1 MKQIE
6 SFGNMLFKCTGV
18 RHYWIVNNSLP
29 IVDYINSVNQR
40 KAGRNIVTY
49 DFTTL
54 YTMLEHSDILDCMN
68 FVIDLAF
75 KKSKFDYIAVYNK
88 SASWSSNPRST
99 TFRYDSG
106 TLKSSIK
113 FILENSYFS
122 IGNINF
128 RQTIGIP
135 IGVDC
140 APALANGS
148 LFKYEYEYISKLVK
162 SNYRRALKSNGC
174 FRLMDDIS
182 SINGD
187 NVFDTDRHLIYP
199 ASLELKKENKG
210 DAYADILDLSI
221 ELKNHSFSYKL
232 FDKRDNFK
240 FNIVNYPDMS
250 GNISSNCGYG
260 VVKSEL
266 KRYAKLSSH
275 FSDFNSRKHILMEK
289 LASKHYDADR
299 LARVGRSV
307 SF

>member
-1 MKQIE
+1 M
-6 SFGNMLFKCTGV
+6 
-18 RHYWIVNNSLP
+18 
-29 IVDYINSVNQR
+29 
-40 KAGRNIVTY
+40 
-49 DFTTL
+49 
-54 YTMLEHSDILDCMN
+54 
-68 FVIDLAF
+68 
-75 KKSKFDYIAVYNK
+75 YNK
-88 SASWSSNPRST
+88 SATWSSNPRST

-221 ELKNHSFSYKL
+221 ELKNHSFYL
-232 FDKRDNFK
+232 
-240 FNIVNYPDMS
+240 
-250 GNISSNCGYG
+250 
-260 VVKSEL
+260 
-266 KRYAKLSSH
+266 
-275 FSDFNSRKHILMEK
+275 
-289 LASKHYDADR
+289 
-299 LARVGRSV
+299 
-307 SF
+307 